1 MRNRFLGYPLMPQ
14 RTPSDNLFL
23 SHATI
28 CACSH
33 LSVKVKFLDFLRQR
47 GERLMR
53 TSPFMRA
60 MLLSNPGS
68 TSWVLSFSARQRYT
82 WLAYRAWVNWIMDF
96 LFCLATSRILIRW
109 VSQHMWVVFV
119 PSECANFCIQSI
131 DFLVVNT
138 SLLAFLGTD
147 PEIHNAVAADDSF
160 QRELCDCSV

>member
-14 RTPSDNLFL
+14 RTSFDNLFL

-68 TSWVLSFSARQRYT
+68 TS
-82 WLAYRAWVNWIMDF
+82 AWVNWIIDF
-96 LFCLATSRILIRW
+96 LFCLATSCILIRW